1 MISQALLLTF
11 SCCLLPP
18 IHFQPS
24 LYPPSPSHMLR
35 HSIPIPWHSKLPSQ
49 AVPFPWNMFPPPSPL
64 VTPIHPSDPSLGFI
78 SPEILLHAKLIQLC
92 TTLCNPMD
100 RSMPGLSVHGILQA
114 RILEWVT
121 LPFSRGSSWLTDR
134 TCVSCSAC
142 IAGRFFTTEPLEK
155 PRNPLQF
162 SSVQSLS
169 CVQLFLTP
177 WTAAHLTAHQDS
189 LPVHHQLP
197 EFTQTHVH
205 WVGDAIQPSHPKGP
219 KSLLKLGWLLLWS

>member
-49 AVPFPWNMFPPPSPL
+49 AVLFPWNMFPPPSPL

-121 LPFSRGSSWLTDR
+121 LPFSRGRSNLCLLQCLHRRQILHHWATGEAQKSSS
-134 TCVSCSAC
+134 V
-142 IAGRFFTTEPLEK
+142 
-155 PRNPLQF
+155 QF